1 MNWVIPTITLLLTCY
16 LLWLLGKLWRLS
28 QRKSR
33 LRSAS
38 ATRQRKQSPFNRP
51 GRRKYRKE

>member
-1 MNWVIPTITLLLTCY
+1 MVPLIALLLSCY

-33 LRSAS
+33 LRSAT
-38 ATRQRKQSPFNRP
+38 AVRQQKHLPSNRP

>member
-1 MNWVIPTITLLLTCY
+1 MIPIIALLLTCY

-28 QRKSR
+28 QRRKQ

-38 ATRQRKQSPFNRP
+38 VARQRKHLPPNRP
-51 GRRKYRKE
+51 GKRKYRKE

>member
-1 MNWVIPTITLLLTCY
+1 MKWVIPIIALLLTCY

-28 QRKSR
+28 QRRKQ

-38 ATRQRKQSPFNRP
+38 VARQRKHLSPNRP
-51 GRRKYRKE
+51 GKRKYRKE